1 MAVITKEK
9 DDLGASYKTS
19 QNDLT
24 IRVRELETA
33 IAAQRLHESTI
44 KMLQDQLYD
53 SQQKVEITAEELA
66 TVICV
71 FLVDQ

>member
-1 MAVITKEK
+1 MITQEK
-9 DDLGASYKTS
+9 DALGASYKMS
-19 QNDLT
+19 QDDLT

-66 TVICV
+66 TVIYL

>member
-1 MAVITKEK
+1 MITQEK
-9 DDLGASYKTS
+9 DALGASYKMS
-19 QNDLT
+19 QDDLT

>member
-1 MAVITKEK
+1 MAVITKEM

>member
-1 MAVITKEK
+1 MVTQEK

-19 QNDLT
+19 QDNLT

>member
-1 MAVITKEK
+1 MITQEK

-19 QNDLT
+19 QDDLT

-44 KMLQDQLYD
+44 KILQDQLYD

>member
-1 MAVITKEK
+1 VVTQEK
-9 DDLGASYKTS
+9 DDLGGSYKTS
-19 QNDLT
+19 QDNLT

>member
-1 MAVITKEK
+1 MITKEM